1 MSAWTN
7 DELDKAGSAEELQ
20 LASLRGNGTL
30 RRPVTIW
37 VVRHGDG
44 LYIRSVRGPTSKWFR
59 GVQDRHEGHISAGG
73 VDKEVAF
80 VETDDV
86 DDEVDVAYRSKYGG
100 RYPADNVDP
109 MVSPEVRD
117 TTLKL
122 GPR

>member
-44 LYIRSVRGPTSKWFR
+44 LYVRSVRGPTSKWFR
-59 GVQDRHEGHISAGG
+59 GVQDRHEGRISAGG
-73 VDKEVAF
+73 VDKDVAF
-80 VETDDV
+80 VEAGDV
-86 DDEVDVAYRSKYGG
+86 DDEVDAAYRSKYGD
-100 RYPADNVDP
+100 RYPADHVDP
-109 MVSPEVRD
+109 MVSPEVRA

-122 GPR
+122 VPR

>member
-1 MSAWTN
+1 VSAWTN

>member
-122 GPR
+122 VPR